1 MNRVTQLDT
10 EQLLLY
16 DFDAVLHKKHT
27 RKSYTEK
34 NATAKNETQK
44 NDKTISLEYIV
55 LWQILEKSHIKQ
67 AQQNMQKK
75 GGE

>member
-10 EQLLLY
+10 EQMLLY
-16 DFDAVLHKKHT
+16 DFDAGLYKNNT
-27 RKSYTEK
+27 SKSYTEK
-34 NATAKNETQK
+34 NDTKK

-55 LWQILEKSHIKQ
+55 LWQELENSSTSQ
-67 AQQNMQKK
+67 AEQNLQKK